1 MAKSNGFI
9 GFFSSDF
16 NTFISLILTTPL
28 ATALLCLSL
37 NGTLFSGAFLKFVND
52 NRPSVQFAVQ
62 IIANIMSSLQVTT
75 ICRVINLSVRRRLKT
90 KSMSLDQ
97 MRAWMDA
104 MVPRINWDLPFPYI
118 VLLSLLVSVS
128 MVLSAIWA
136 AAMTPVETF
145 EYINGTVQIPSWDNL
160 THVREYPSEVGSA
173 GPTKHTSLGKFTY
186 SVGIQML
193 GSLLASAASASP
205 IHNSTRNHEKLDQTG
220 YSYVGR
226 SYGVGSSPGLGEVHY
241 QTGRGLLGWQYQEV
255 GYRAKVNCIYNASTD
270 FTLSRTPWARNN
282 DVLWSAKGELPDSDD
297 GYEDSRYI
305 GFGDG
310 NAIVAI
316 GVAHF
321 KDHDV
326 EVAPVRKYIA
336 FAAGGFYTFLN
347 TTQCEVDFEPTRFNV
362 TVSSRGKN
370 ITVVPTND
378 TDVPDIDSS
387 RWIKGTILR
396 QFELI
401 ANDETNLYVSTV
413 GSAFNASVTDHRLRL
428 EMNNT
433 LTSRTSTNVTLEG
446 IENAVTAMVDD
457 MLVAYASAQLMVGD
471 YHESVKGSIRVT
483 AIVIGEKKFAIA
495 AFALNMAV
503 AMLFIIEAIRT
514 RGWKGMTEF
523 DPSDIRHVMIAA
535 SEGGGKLAH
544 VGFSNR
550 DKLGKVIARVDETGT
565 GRFTLAVEGE
575 MSPTVKYESM
585 SGANDANVERYKAS
599 MVETITSTRSRERS
613 I

>member
-9 GFFSSDF
+9 GFFSSDY
-16 NTFISLILTTPL
+16 NTFISLVFTTPI
-28 ATALLCLSL
+28 ATTLLCLSL

-62 IIANIMSSLQVTT
+62 IMANMMSALQIVV
-75 ICRVINLSVRRRLKT
+75 ICRVINLGVRRRLKT
-90 KSMSLDQ
+90 RSMSLDL

-104 MVPRINWDLPFPYI
+104 MIPRINWELPFVHI
-118 VLLSLLVSVS
+118 LLLGLLVSVS

-145 EYINGTVQIPSWDNL
+145 EYIEGTVQIPSWDNL
-160 THVREYPSEVGSA
+160 THIKEYPSEVGSV
-173 GPTKHTSLGKFTY
+173 GPTKHTALGKFTY

-226 SYGVGSSPGLGEVHY
+226 SYGVGSSPGLGEVHF
-241 QTGRGLLGWQYQEV
+241 QTGHSVLGWQYQEV
-255 GYRAKVNCIYNASTD
+255 GYRAKVNCIYNASSD
-270 FTLSRTPWARNN
+270 FKLYQEDAVIRWA
-282 DVLWSAKGELPDSDD
+282 AHGELPDSDD
-297 GYEDSRYI
+297 GYEHSTYV

-310 NAIVAI
+310 NA
-316 GVAHF
+316 
-321 KDHDV
+321 
-326 EVAPVRKYIA
+326 
-336 FAAGGFYTFLN
+336 
-347 TTQCEVDFEPTRFNV
+347 CEVDFEPTLFNV

-378 TDVPDIDSS
+378 TRVRDMDPT
-387 RWIKGTILR
+387 RWIKGTVLR

-413 GSAFNASVTDHRLRL
+413 GTAFNASITDHRLRL
-428 EMNNT
+428 ETNNT
-433 LTSRTSTNVTLEG
+433 LTSRTSANVTLEG
-446 IENAVTAMVDD
+446 VENAITAMVDD
-457 MLVAYASAQLMVGD
+457 MLVAYASAQFMVGEFKD
-471 YHESVKGSIRVT
+471 EVKGSIRVT
-483 AIVIGEKKFAIA
+483 AIIIGEKKFAIA
-495 AFALNMAV
+495 AFSLNMAII
-503 AMLFIIEAIRT
+503 ALFLIEAIRT
-514 RGWKGMTEF
+514 RGWKDITEF

-535 SEGGGKLAH
+535 SEGGANLAQ

-550 DKLGKVIARVDETGT
+550 EKLGKISVRVGETGA
-565 GRFTLAVEGE
+565 GRFTLSVDGE
-575 MSPTVKYESM
+575 VSPTVKYESM
-585 SGANDANVERYKAS
+585 RGANGGNDDDVERYKAS
-599 MVETITSTRSRERS
+599 VVETISTRSRDRS

>member
-1 MAKSNGFI
+1 MAKGNGFI
-9 GFFSSDF
+9 GFFSSDY
-16 NTFISLILTTPL
+16 NTFISLAFTTPL
-28 ATALLCLSL
+28 ATALLCLSID
-37 NGTLFSGAFLKFVND
+37 GTLFSGAFLNFVND

-62 IIANIMSSLQVTT
+62 IIANFMSALQVIT

-104 MVPRINWDLPFPYI
+104 MIPRINWDLPFAYI
-118 VLLSLLVSVS
+118 VLLGLLVSVS
-128 MVLSAIWA
+128 MVMSAIWA

-145 EYINGTVQIPSWDNL
+145 EYIQGTVQIPTWDNI
-160 THVREYPSEVGSA
+160 THIREYPSEVGST
-173 GPTKHTSLGKFTY
+173 GPTKHTALGKFTY

-205 IHNSTRNHEKLDQTG
+205 IHNSTRNHEKLDRTG
-220 YSYVGR
+220 YNYVGR
-226 SYGVGSSPGLGEVHY
+226 SYGIGSSPGLGEVHFEA
-241 QTGRGLLGWQYQEV
+241 GRDILGWQYQEV
-255 GYRAKVNCIYNASTD
+255 GYRSTVSCTYNTSTN
-270 FTLSRTPWARNN
+270 FTLFPEGGSMGWA
-282 DVLWSAKGELPDSDD
+282 AHGELPDSDD
-297 GYEDSRYI
+297 GYEHSTYI
-305 GFGDG
+305 GHGDG

-326 EVAPVRKYIA
+326 EIAPKRRYIG

-347 TTQCEVDFEPTRFNV
+347 ATQCEVDFEPTRFNV

-378 TDVPDIDSS
+378 TDVPNIDTT
-387 RWIKGTILR
+387 RWLKGTILR

-413 GSAFNASVTDHRLRL
+413 GTAFNASITDHRLRL

-446 IENAVTAMVDD
+446 IENSITAMVDD
-457 MLVAYASAQLMVGD
+457 MLVAYASAQFMVGGFKKD
-471 YHESVKGSIRVT
+471 VSGTIRVT

-495 AFALNMAV
+495 AFALNMVVV
-503 AMLFIIEAIRT
+503 ALFILEAIRT
-514 RGWKGMTEF
+514 RGWRDITEF

-535 SEGGGKLAH
+535 SEGGTDLAK
-544 VGFSNR
+544 VGFSDKN
-550 DKLGKVIARVDETGT
+550 KLGEIKVRVDEAETGS
-565 GRFTLAVEGE
+565 FALAVDGE
-575 MSPTVKYESM
+575 IPPTVKYESM
-585 SGANDANVERYKAS
+585 RADNEAYVQRNKAFV
-599 MVETITSTRSRERS
+599 VETTSTRSRDGS
-613 I
+613 ILIR

>member
-9 GFFSSDF
+9 GFFSSDY
-16 NTFISLILTTPL
+16 NTFISLVFTTPL
-28 ATALLCLSL
+28 ATTLLCLSL

-62 IIANIMSSLQVTT
+62 IMANMMSALQIVV
-75 ICRVINLSVRRRLKT
+75 ICRVINLGVRRRLKT
-90 KSMSLDQ
+90 RSMSLDL

-104 MVPRINWDLPFPYI
+104 MIPRINWDLPFVYI
-118 VLLSLLVSVS
+118 LLLGLLVSVS

-145 EYINGTVQIPSWDNL
+145 EYIEGTVQIPSWDNL
-160 THVREYPSEVGSA
+160 THIKEYPSEVGSV
-173 GPTKHTSLGKFTY
+173 GPTKHTALGKFTY

-220 YSYVGR
+220 YSYIGR
-226 SYGVGSSPGLGEVHY
+226 SYGVGSSPGLGEVHF
-241 QTGRGLLGWQYQEV
+241 QTGRSVLGWQYQEV
-255 GYRAKVNCIYNASTD
+255 GYRAKVNCIYNASSD
-270 FTLSRTPWARNN
+270 FKLYQEDSSMRWA
-282 DVLWSAKGELPDSDD
+282 AQGELPDSDD
-297 GYEDSRYI
+297 GYEYSTYI

-310 NAIVAI
+310 NAVVAI

-321 KDHDV
+321 KDKDAI
-326 EVAPVRKYIA
+326 VAPERKYIG
-336 FAAGGFYTFLN
+336 FASGGFYKFLN
-347 TTQCEVDFEPTRFNV
+347 TTQCEVEFEPTLFNV

-378 TDVPDIDSS
+378 TRVRDMDPT
-387 RWIKGTILR
+387 RWIKGTVLR

-413 GSAFNASVTDHRLRL
+413 GTAFNASITDHRLRL
-428 EMNNT
+428 ETNNT
-433 LTSRTSTNVTLEG
+433 LTSRTSANVTLEG
-446 IENAVTAMVDD
+446 VENVITAMVDD
-457 MLVAYASAQLMVGD
+457 MLVAYASAQFMVGEFKD
-471 YHESVKGSIRVT
+471 EVKGSIRVT
-483 AIVIGEKKFAIA
+483 AIIIGEKKFAIA
-495 AFALNMAV
+495 AFSLNMAIV
-503 AMLFIIEAIRT
+503 ALFLIEAIRT
-514 RGWKGMTEF
+514 RGWKDITEF

-535 SEGGGKLAH
+535 SEGGASLAQ

-550 DKLGKVIARVDETGT
+550 DKLGKINVRVGETGA
-565 GRFTLAVEGE
+565 GRFTLAVDGE
-575 MSPTVKYESM
+575 VSPTVKYESM
-585 SGANDANVERYKAS
+585 RGANGGNDTDVERYKAS
-599 MVETITSTRSRERS
+599 VVETISTRSRDRS